1 MIEINGQLGEG
12 GGQIFRTSLTLSMHL
27 GKPVRIYNIRA
38 GRSKPG
44 LLRQHLTCLKAAQA
58 ICGAEVSGA
67 ELGSTDVTFKPGKI
81 ESGDYRFAIGSAG
94 STSLVF
100 QTVFLP
106 LCFSDGTSE
115 ITLEGGT
122 HNGSAPSFDF
132 IEQSFLPVINQ
143 LGYRAEVKLEQYGF
157 YPAGGG
163 AWRVRIQPT
172 RVQPT
177 NGLQPLEMMHR
188 GEILERMAMATSSRI
203 PRSVNERELTQVKK
217 KCAWPDEALQQQ
229 MVSSQG
235 PGNILSLRVKS
246 QHLVEV
252 IEVVGEKRVSA
263 EKVAHQAIEELRDY
277 LTTDV
282 PVGKHLADQL
292 LLPMVLGAGGQFTT
306 LKPTQ
311 HLLTNIDVIE
321 SFTDINITLEQTDT
335 NTWCVK
341 VRK

>member
-12 GGQIFRTSLTLSMHL
+12 GGQIFRTSLTLSMNS

-44 LLRQHLTCLKAAQA
+44 LLRQHLTCLKAAQT
-58 ICGAEVSGA
+58 ICNAEVSGA
-67 ELGSTDVTFKPGKI
+67 ELGSTEVTFKPGKV
-81 ESGDYRFAIGSAG
+81 EPGEYQFSIGSAG

-100 QTVFLP
+100 QTIALP
-106 LCFSDGTSE
+106 LCFAGGASE

-132 IEQSFLPVINQ
+132 IEQSFLPVINH
-143 LGYRAEVKLEQYGF
+143 LGYRAEVKLERYGF

-163 AWRVRIQPT
+163 AWRVKLQPI
-172 RVQPT
+172 
-177 NGLQPLEMMHR
+177 NELQPLELMHR
-188 GEILERMAMATSSRI
+188 GEILERTAMATSSRI
-203 PRSVNERELTQVKK
+203 PRNVNERELKLVKK
-217 KCAWPDEALQQQ
+217 RCAWPDEALQQQ

-235 PGNILSLRVKS
+235 PGNILSLRLKS

-252 IEVVGEKRVSA
+252 IEVVGEKQVSS
-263 EKVAHQAIEELRDY
+263 EKVANRAVDELHEY
-277 LTTDV
+277 LKTDV
-282 PVGKHLADQL
+282 AVGKHLADQL

-311 HLLTNIDVIE
+311 HLLTNIEVIKR
-321 SFTDINITLEQTDT
+321 FMDIELTLKQTDT
-335 NTWCVK
+335 NTWCVHVK
-341 VRK
+341 K